1 MEVSRICWS
10 GLFFAKWLIYKSKTF
25 SEGQTISEKMAYSLK
40 LAVSHF
46 SQDTFGI
53 SKIFTQQIVP
63 YNIFWN
69 EENDP
74 DTPSDLTA

>member
-1 MEVSRICWS
+1 
-10 GLFFAKWLIYKSKTF
+10 
-25 SEGQTISEKMAYSLK
+25 MAYSLK

-53 SKIFTQQIVP
+53 SKIFTQQIGP

-69 EENDP
+69 EQNDP
-74 DTPSDLTA
+74 DTPYDLTA